1 MNKSILILGSGRSGT
16 SFLSNLLSANGV
28 KSGECTSGTMENLKV
43 RQINESYLSKYFQGQ
58 TRSKTP
64 YGILPDEEIVVDSEF
79 QEHSKNFVSEM
90 NGSQSQWWDNSTSW
104 WMMKDPRTTLLHDM
118 WVKHFDVVIGV
129 FRNPTEVVNSYMK
142 LLDVYFP
149 DDKQEGYD
157 IMLNYWKRF
166 NQSLLHVFETSDKEK
181 YLFDFNDDVEKQ
193 TKTLFSNLE
202 IDLTNFTYDKNKK
215 HQNSIDVID
224 IEVYNKLKDIRNLI

>member
-16 SFLSNLLSANGV
+16 SFLSNLLHANGV
-28 KSGECTSGTMENLKV
+28 RAGECTGGTMENLKV

-64 YGILPDEEIVVDSEF
+64 YGILPDEEIKVDTEF
-79 QEHSKNFVSEM
+79 QEYSKNFVSDM
-90 NGSQSQWWDNSTSW
+90 NGSSSQWWDNSTSW

-129 FRNPTEVVNSYMK
+129 FRHPVEVTNSYVE
-142 LLDVYFP
+142 LLGVYYPDNKEEAYDV
-149 DDKQEGYD
+149 
-157 IMLNYWKRF
+157 MLNYWKRF

-181 YLFDFNDDVEKQ
+181 YLLDFNDDVEKQ
-193 TKTLFSNLE
+193 TKNLFSNLE
-202 IDLTNFTYDKNKK
+202 IDLRNFTYDKNKK
-215 HQNSIDVID
+215 HQNSIDVTD

>member
-16 SFLSNLLSANGV
+16 SFLSNLLHANGV
-28 KSGECTSGTMENLKV
+28 KAGECTGGTMENLKV

-64 YGILPDEEIVVDSEF
+64 YGILPDEEIKVDTEF
-79 QEHSKNFVSEM
+79 QEYSKNFVSDM
-90 NGSQSQWWDNSTSW
+90 NGSSSQWWDNSTSW

-129 FRNPTEVVNSYMK
+129 FRHPVEVTNSYVE
-142 LLDVYFP
+142 LLGVYYPDNKEEAYDV
-149 DDKQEGYD
+149 
-157 IMLNYWKRF
+157 MLNYWKRF

-181 YLFDFNDDVEKQ
+181 YLLDFNDDVEKQ
-193 TKTLFSNLE
+193 TKNLFSNLE

-215 HQNSIDVID
+215 HQNSIDVTD

>member
-16 SFLSNLLSANGV
+16 SFLSNLLHANGV
-28 KSGECTSGTMENLKV
+28 KAGECTGGTMENLKV

-64 YGILPDEEIVVDSEF
+64 YGILPDEEITVGTEF

-104 WMMKDPRTTLLHDM
+104 WMMKDPRTTPLHDM

-181 YLFDFNDDVEKQ
+181 YLLDFNDDVEKQ
-193 TKTLFSNLE
+193 TKNLFSNLE

>member
-1 MNKSILILGSGRSGT
+1 
-16 SFLSNLLSANGV
+16 
-28 KSGECTSGTMENLKV
+28 
-43 RQINESYLSKYFQGQ
+43 
-58 TRSKTP
+58 
-64 YGILPDEEIVVDSEF
+64 
-79 QEHSKNFVSEM
+79 
-90 NGSQSQWWDNSTSW
+90 
-104 WMMKDPRTTLLHDM
+104 
-118 WVKHFDVVIGV
+118 
-129 FRNPTEVVNSYMK
+129 MK

>member
-16 SFLSNLLSANGV
+16 SFLSNLLHANGV
-28 KSGECTSGTMENLKV
+28 KAGECTGGTMENLKV

-64 YGILPDEEIVVDSEF
+64 YGILPDEEIKVDTEF
-79 QEHSKNFVSEM
+79 QEYSKNFVSDM
-90 NGSQSQWWDNSTSW
+90 NGSSSQWWDNSTSW

-129 FRNPTEVVNSYMK
+129 FRHPVEVTNSYVE
-142 LLDVYFP
+142 LLGVYYPDNKEEAYDV
-149 DDKQEGYD
+149 
-157 IMLNYWKRF
+157 MLNYWKRF

-181 YLFDFNDDVEKQ
+181 YLLDFNDDVEKQ
-193 TKTLFSNLE
+193 TKNLFSNLE

-215 HQNSIDVID
+215 HQNSIDITD

>member
-16 SFLSNLLSANGV
+16 SFLSNLLHANGV
-28 KSGECTSGTMENLKV
+28 KAGECTGGTMENLKV

-64 YGILPDEEIVVDSEF
+64 YGILPDEEIKVDTEF
-79 QEHSKNFVSEM
+79 QEYSKNFVSDM
-90 NGSQSQWWDNSTSW
+90 NGSSSQWWDDSTSW
-104 WMMKDPRTTLLHDM
+104 WMMKDPRTTLLQDM

-129 FRNPTEVVNSYMK
+129 FRHPVEVTNSYVE
-142 LLDVYFP
+142 LLGVYYPDNKEEAYDV
-149 DDKQEGYD
+149 
-157 IMLNYWKRF
+157 MLNYWKRF

-181 YLFDFNDDVEKQ
+181 YLLDFNDDVEKQ
-193 TKTLFSNLE
+193 TKNLFSNLE

-215 HQNSIDVID
+215 HQNSIDVTD

>member
-16 SFLSNLLSANGV
+16 SFLSNLLHANGV

-64 YGILPDEEIVVDSEF
+64 YGILPDEEIKVDTEF
-79 QEHSKNFVSEM
+79 QEYSKNFVSDM
-90 NGSQSQWWDNSTSW
+90 NGSSSQWWDNSTSW

-129 FRNPTEVVNSYMK
+129 FRHPVEVTNSYVE
-142 LLDVYFP
+142 LLGVYYPDNKEEAYDV
-149 DDKQEGYD
+149 
-157 IMLNYWKRF
+157 MLNYWKRF

-181 YLFDFNDDVEKQ
+181 YLLDFNDDVEKQ
-193 TKTLFSNLE
+193 TKNLFSNLE

-215 HQNSIDVID
+215 HQNSIDVTD

>member
-16 SFLSNLLSANGV
+16 SFLSNLLHANGV
-28 KSGECTSGTMENLKV
+28 KAGECTGGTMENLKV

-64 YGILPDEEIVVDSEF
+64 YGILPDEEIKVDTEF
-79 QEHSKNFVSEM
+79 QEYSKNFVSDM
-90 NGSQSQWWDNSTSW
+90 NGSSSQWWDNSTSW

-129 FRNPTEVVNSYMK
+129 FRHPVEVTNSYVE
-142 LLDVYFP
+142 LLGVYYPDNKEEAYDV
-149 DDKQEGYD
+149 
-157 IMLNYWKRF
+157 MLNYWKRF

-181 YLFDFNDDVEKQ
+181 YLLDFNDDVEKQ
-193 TKTLFSNLE
+193 TKNLFSNLE
-202 IDLTNFTYDKNKK
+202 IDLRNFTYDKNKK
-215 HQNSIDVID
+215 HQNSIDITD

>member
-16 SFLSNLLSANGV
+16 SFLSNLLHANGV
-28 KSGECTSGTMENLKV
+28 KAGECTGGTMENLKV

-64 YGILPDEEIVVDSEF
+64 YGILPDEEIKVDEEF
-79 QEHSKNFVSEM
+79 QEYSKHFVSEM
-90 NGSQSQWWDNSTSW
+90 NGSSSQWWDDSTSW

-118 WVKHFDVVIGV
+118 WVKHFDVLIGV
-129 FRNPTEVVNSYMK
+129 FRNPVEVTNSYVE
-142 LLDVYFP
+142 LLGVYYPDNKEEAYDV
-149 DDKQEGYD
+149 
-157 IMLNYWKRF
+157 MLNYWKRF

-181 YLFDFNDDVEKQ
+181 YLLDFNDDVEKQ
-193 TKTLFSNLE
+193 TKNLFSNLE

-215 HQNSIDVID
+215 HQNSIDVTD

>member
-16 SFLSNLLSANGV
+16 SFLSNLLHANGV
-28 KSGECTSGTMENLKV
+28 KAGECTGGTMENLKV

-64 YGILPDEEIVVDSEF
+64 YGILPDEEIKVDEEF
-79 QEHSKNFVSEM
+79 QEYSKNFVSDM
-90 NGSQSQWWDNSTSW
+90 NGSSSQWWDNSTSW

-129 FRNPTEVVNSYMK
+129 FRHPVEVTNSYVE
-142 LLDVYFP
+142 LLGVYYPDNKEEAYDV
-149 DDKQEGYD
+149 
-157 IMLNYWKRF
+157 MLNYWKRF

-181 YLFDFNDDVEKQ
+181 YLLDFNDDVEKQ
-193 TKTLFSNLE
+193 TKNLFSNLE

-215 HQNSIDVID
+215 HQNSIDVTD
-224 IEVYNKLKDIRNLI
+224 IEVYTKLKNIRSLV

>member
-16 SFLSNLLSANGV
+16 SFLSNLLHANGV
-28 KSGECTSGTMENLKV
+28 KAGECTGGTMENLKV

-64 YGILPDEEIVVDSEF
+64 YGILPDEEIKVDEEF
-79 QEHSKNFVSEM
+79 QEYSKNFVSEM
-90 NGSQSQWWDNSTSW
+90 NGSSSQWWDNSTSW

-129 FRNPTEVVNSYMK
+129 FRHPVEVTNSYVE
-142 LLDVYFP
+142 LLGVYYPDNKEEAYDV
-149 DDKQEGYD
+149 
-157 IMLNYWKRF
+157 MLNYWKRF

-181 YLFDFNDDVEKQ
+181 YLLDFNDDVEKQ
-193 TKTLFSNLE
+193 TKNLFSNLE

-215 HQNSIDVID
+215 HQNSIDVTD

>member
-16 SFLSNLLSANGV
+16 SFLSNLLHANGV
-28 KSGECTSGTMENLKV
+28 KAGECTGGTMENLKV

-64 YGILPDEEIVVDSEF
+64 YGILPDEEIKVDTEF
-79 QEHSKNFVSEM
+79 QEYSKNFVSEM
-90 NGSQSQWWDNSTSW
+90 NGSSSQWWDNSTSW

-129 FRNPTEVVNSYMK
+129 FRHPVEVTNSYVE
-142 LLDVYFP
+142 LLGVYYPDNKEEAYDV
-149 DDKQEGYD
+149 
-157 IMLNYWKRF
+157 MLNYWKRF

-181 YLFDFNDDVEKQ
+181 YLLDFNDDVEKQ
-193 TKTLFSNLE
+193 TKNLFSNLE
-202 IDLTNFTYDKNKK
+202 IDLKNFTYDKNKK

>member
-16 SFLSNLLSANGV
+16 SFLSNLLHANGV

-64 YGILPDEEIVVDSEF
+64 YGILPDEEIKVDTEF
-79 QEHSKNFVSEM
+79 QEYSKNFVSDM
-90 NGSQSQWWDNSTSW
+90 NGSSSQWWDNSTSW

-129 FRNPTEVVNSYMK
+129 FRHPVEVTNSYVE
-142 LLDVYFP
+142 LLGVYYPDNKEEAYDV
-149 DDKQEGYD
+149 
-157 IMLNYWKRF
+157 MLNYWKRF

-181 YLFDFNDDVEKQ
+181 YLLDFNDDVEKQ
-193 TKTLFSNLE
+193 TKNLFSNLE
-202 IDLTNFTYDKNKK
+202 IDLRNFTYDKNKK
-215 HQNSIDVID
+215 HQNSIDVTD